1 MPDIN
6 YYNIENEGFY
16 GGIKM
21 KTRKVFALI
30 LTFVLILMSTACTTK
45 IEILVGDG
53 SVAVGGNAGGSG
65 SQGNAGS
72 QGSQGGAAIGGDTGS
87 DSVTLPTDEGGDE
100 ASKEAGLETKEDIVK
115 FYCDAYNK
123 LGSASAISKAYDYT
137 SNYNGILNIDGG
149 NKTLEGIAG
158 TLMDKF
164 MVENT
169 EAHNVSVN
177 DVPPLNM
184 GTINIDPNVI
194 ANATSKD
201 MGDYFEIVLYSTGT
215 DDNYEI
221 DSQPGSGS
229 VGSFGPLLRTE
240 DVSGA
245 ASGFIEFNGLHSWY
259 ATATVTA
266 HITKD
271 GNITFLEF
279 FTPCILHFDSV
290 TAAFVVKVGACEV
303 GLLFHQKYEITY

>member
-1 MPDIN
+1 
-6 YYNIENEGFY
+6 
-16 GGIKM
+16 M
-21 KTRKVFALI
+21 KAKKILAL
-30 LTFVLILMSTACTTK
+30 VLVLVMVLMSAACTTK
-45 IEILVGDG
+45 IEIMVE
-53 SVAVGGNAGGSG
+53 
-65 SQGNAGS
+65 
-72 QGSQGGAAIGGDTGS
+72 GGAAGSSSGSSSGGASSGAPSGS
-87 DSVTLPTDEGGDE
+87 NTAGGASGGDSVTLPVDDGGDE

-123 LGSASAISKAYDYT
+123 LGEASAINKVYDYT
-137 SNYNGILNIDGG
+137 SNYNNILNIDGG

-158 TLMDKF
+158 TLMNQF

-169 EAHNVSVN
+169 ESHTVSVN
-177 DVPPLNM
+177 DVPPVGI
-184 GTINIDPNVI
+184 GTLNIDPNVI

-201 MGDYFEIVLYSTGT
+201 MGDYFEITLYSTGT

-221 DSQPGSGS
+221 DSQAGTGS
-229 VGSFGPLLRTE
+229 VGSFGPLLRSE

-245 ASGFIEFNGLHSWY
+245 AGGFIEFKGLHSWY

-271 GNITFLEF
+271 GRITFLEY

-290 TAAFVVKVGACEV
+290 TAAIIVKVGACEV
-303 GLLFHQKYEITY
+303 GLLFHQKYEIAY

>member
-1 MPDIN
+1 
-6 YYNIENEGFY
+6 
-16 GGIKM
+16 M
-21 KTRKVFALI
+21 KAKRLFALV
-30 LTFVLILMSTACTTK
+30 LTLILILMSSACSTK

-53 SVAVGGNAGGSG
+53 SVASGGSAGSAGGNAGGAGG
-65 SQGNAGS
+65 SNI
-72 QGSQGGAAIGGDTGS
+72 GGATGG
-87 DSVTLPTDEGGDE
+87 DSVTVPTDEGGDE

-115 FYCDAYNK
+115 FYVDAYNRMSEGTITK
-123 LGSASAISKAYDYT
+123 TYDYT
-137 SNYNGILNIDGG
+137 SNYNNILNIDGG

-158 TLMDKF
+158 TLMNKF

-169 EAHNVSVN
+169 TATGTDING
-177 DVPPLNM
+177 VPPIGIGSLS
-184 GTINIDPNVI
+184 IDPNVI

-201 MGDYFEIVLYSTGT
+201 MGDYFEITLYSTGT
-215 DDNYEI
+215 DANYEV

-240 DVSGA
+240 DVTGA

-271 GNITFLEF
+271 GKITFLEF

-290 TAAFVVKVGACEV
+290 TAALVVKVGACEV
-303 GLLFHQKYEITY
+303 GLLFHQKYTVTY